1 MTPDN
6 SSIDDVCKRMYEK
19 EQAQLEA
26 ERKKQEL
33 EGRRGRLHAKKRA
46 DTTNPTTPITFTRT
60 KNLFLPDYYVTNAG
74 VYAKHVANIRDDTHH
89 PTITI
94 DGKAIHRPATFKEG
108 IEVRVHIGE
117 NIIANNPGLT
127 KEELKAKLNET
138 KIFSTYQD
146 SITAIAYQAKSTHF
160 KIIPICTQLITI
172 PHNNT
177 EPFLALSLY
186 NNTRKRTRQQQ
197 RHIQQTT
204 HQTRIPRT
212 RRMGRTPRTRHQPQT
227 KICEHHLHDLQYS
240 MRNLRTPKH

>member
-1 MTPDN
+1 MPN
-6 SSIDDVCKRMYEK
+6 HS
-19 EQAQLEA
+19 
-26 ERKKQEL
+26 
-33 EGRRGRLHAKKRA
+33 
-46 DTTNPTTPITFTRT
+46 PTTTFTRQG
-60 KNLFLPDYYVTNAG
+60 NLFLPDYYVTNAG

-177 EPFLALSLY
+177 EPFLALSYTTIPGKELTATTAHTTDHSP
-186 NNTRKRTRQQQ
+186 NKNSSHTKDGTNSSNTTPTSNKNMRTSP
-197 RHIQQTT
+197 T
-204 HQTRIPRT
+204 
-212 RRMGRTPRTRHQPQT
+212 
-227 KICEHHLHDLQYS
+227 
-240 MRNLRTPKH
+240 